1 MERDDNMISK
11 FSMQRLEMRD
21 RALTRLHLTAG
32 DCLINRQGTLWIT
45 RSNDSQDYWLM
56 PGAGLSFPH
65 AGTLLLEAYGD
76 SALTVESR
84 RPATSYA
91 RALVKLLGRVLRT
104 LAAQRKRTAPACG
117 QTTPCAAGC
126 DPHY

>member
-1 MERDDNMISK
+1 
-11 FSMQRLEMRD
+11 
-21 RALTRLHLTAG
+21 
-32 DCLINRQGTLWIT
+32 
-45 RSNDSQDYWLM
+45 M

-91 RALVKLLGRVLRT
+91 RALVKLLQRALRT
-104 LAAQRKRTAPACG
+104 LATPRKRTAPACG
-117 QTTPCAAGC
+117 QTTTCAAGC
-126 DPHY
+126 GPHS